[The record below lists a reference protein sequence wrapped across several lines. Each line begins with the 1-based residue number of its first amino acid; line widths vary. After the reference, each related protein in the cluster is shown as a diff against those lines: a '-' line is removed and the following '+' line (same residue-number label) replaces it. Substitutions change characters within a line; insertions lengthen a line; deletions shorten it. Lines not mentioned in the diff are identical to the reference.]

1 METALDGPEARR
13 AASAGPDGSS
23 EATACGAESLKD
35 LYLRFTK
42 PVHGLIVQG
51 MAFSALSVV
60 FGFVPY
66 LAAIVIAQKA
76 LAGSMFDAQT
86 LVLLVLASVV
96 SAAVSHLL
104 FGGGTG
110 ICHRADADFRVNA
123 RHILLDHFS
132 RLPLG
137 WFSDR
142 TSSEAKQAV
151 SDDVLSMHQSVG
163 HAPADLVHAALTPL
177 IPLVYLFAV
186 DWRLSLVL
194 VGYLVFIVAVS
205 VPLMMRDYAALNKR
219 YNAANV
225 ELSASVVE
233 MVEGIEVVKA
243 FGSSQ
248 QAGGRFRRAV
258 EELSDIVY
266 VWTKATAGA
275 YSLMVASISPGMMLA
290 VIGLACCVFVSNG
303 WCDLATCVPF
313 LVLGAN
319 IPSGIMAV
327 GTSMGFLRLA
337 KQSAAHLAEVLAVSP
352 LPERVDAEELS
363 SDDLDVTFDRV
374 SFSYSA
380 DSSRALDGVSVHL
393 VPGTVTALVGGSGS
407 GKTTFAR
414 MIPRFWDPVSGAVSV
429 GGVDLRDASSKSVL
443 SKAAIVFQES
453 MMLGV
458 SIRDNIKLANPEASD
473 DEMIAAA
480 KASRIH
486 ERIMELPLGY
496 DTVIGSSDG
505 SLSGGE
511 AQRVAIAR
519 ALIQDAP
526 ILVLDEATAHADPEN
541 ETAIQ
546 EALGNLVRGR
556 TTVVIAH
563 RLNTV
568 AHADQILVMEEGRI
582 VEQGT
587 HERLLEAR
595 GRYAELWEAQQAGMR
610 TAGRSGKDLV

>member
-1 METALDGPEARR
+1 METALDGSEARR

-290 VIGLACCVFVSNG
+290 VIGLASCVFVSNG

-352 LPERVDAEELS
+352 LPERADAEELS

-480 KASRIH
+480 KAARIH

-610 TAGRSGKDLV
+610 TAGHSGKDLV

>member
-352 LPERVDAEELS
+352 LPERADAEELS

-480 KASRIH
+480 KAARIH

-610 TAGRSGKDLV
+610 TAGHSGKDLV